1 MLGITDQEKKD
12 IASKFIE
19 THWEDSF
26 KIINAPILVG
36 FNQITD
42 GLKESISSVYTDGV
56 DEIIGI
62 PKLHGDAVGG
72 YFRAGQA
79 FFQFQIDTTLGNIA
93 YYEINAHADSYI
105 SGYYLGDIAPY
116 LPQKNL
122 QKMMLAKIYRF
133 DAGSKKR
140 CQTGIPCGGTC
151 IAKGSKCSINLGV
164 KQKQQVMQVRQALA
178 SSDATRAALLAGGLA
193 GGAIALGALGGAA
206 TVAGFENRR
215 RAAEDRR
222 TAESERIRASEE
234 LEEAAQLHREALALK
249 KPPPTTNAK
258 KARKVAGA
266 ALRAA
271 VPAAI
276 AASTTGNPI
285 AAGAVASAADI
296 AAGVAAAKEVTN
308 IGADYIESGE
318 LPKRRRTKKR
328 SGTNAK

>member
-1 MLGITDQEKKD
+1 MLGITDKEKKD
-12 IASKFIE
+12 IANKFVE
-19 THWEDSF
+19 TQWEYSF
-26 KIINAPILVG
+26 DVVDEPLLVG
-36 FNQITD
+36 RNEVAD
-42 GLKESISSVYTDGV
+42 SLKESISSVYTDGV

-62 PKLHGDAVGG
+62 PKLRRDAIGG
-72 YFRAGQA
+72 YFRAGRE
-79 FFQFQIDTTLGNIA
+79 FFQFHIDTNSGNIT
-93 YYEINAHADSYI
+93 YYEVNAHTDSYI

-116 LPQKNL
+116 LPPKNL
-122 QKMMLAKIYRF
+122 QKMMLAKICRF
-133 DAGSKKR
+133 DAASKKR
-140 CQTGIPCGGTC
+140 CQVGIPCGATC
-151 IAKGSKCSINLGV
+151 VAKGSKCSMSLGV
-164 KQKQQVMQVRQALA
+164 KQKQQVMQVRQALL

-234 LEEAAQLHREALALK
+234 LEEAAQLRREALALR
-249 KPPPTTNAK
+249 KPPPTTPAK

-285 AAGAVASAADI
+285 AAGAVASAAGI

-318 LPKRRRTKKR
+318 LPKPRRTRKR